1 MKDPYTAIVKQS
13 GLWWI
18 GWIAE
23 VPGVNCQEST
33 REALLDTLKITLEE
47 ALEINRQ
54 EARKAAGERYEEIPL
69 V

>member
-1 MKDPYTAIVKQS
+1 MKDTYTAIVKQS
-13 GLWWI
+13 GLGWI

-23 VPGVNCQEST
+23 VPGVNCQKPT